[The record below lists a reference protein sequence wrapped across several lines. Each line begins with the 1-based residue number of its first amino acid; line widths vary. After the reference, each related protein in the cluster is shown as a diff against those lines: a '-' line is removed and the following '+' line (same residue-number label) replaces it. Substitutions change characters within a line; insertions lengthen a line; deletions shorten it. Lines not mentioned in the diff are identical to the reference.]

1 MSALVKTRRQKDRA
15 MLMNQPS
22 IPAAPPPAPAGFPI
36 NGAGPNLSPLMLSD
50 RLIGLAQDA
59 DRAGLRV
66 TASELVRLACEVLDR
81 PKAPRRRI

>member
-22 IPAAPPPAPAGFPI
+22 IPPAPAGFPI